1 MVGVEEGAMLMEKRA
16 VITVDGQDK
25 TLPAFIVNLLNR
37 RGVADEG
44 FSRFLYPRLADLPHP
59 DKMKNLTAA
68 ARLAVA
74 AISDD
79 RPIVIW
85 GDYDVD
91 GTTGTALLVHFF
103 RELGVEVTWYIP
115 NRLSEGYGLHSDW
128 FCNRQ
133 KCCIG
138 GDFLLI
144 TVDCGVSNHREVAIV
159 KELGGKVIITDHH
172 AVPKEGV
179 PDCLVVNPSQKDCG
193 FHGEKLAGVG
203 LAFYLAAAVRSE
215 LGRLPEQALLSHKI
229 NLKKYLPFVAL
240 GTIAD
245 MVDLTPTNRILVRSG
260 IEALEST
267 EFYGLT
273 ELLSCHQITGSRLT
287 SEDIGYLL
295 APKINAPGRLGDSSL
310 AVSLLVAENKRLA
323 KKMADKLIC
332 INDERKRVCE
342 NNFENAL
349 ASLSRSAV
357 AEQGCAIVCGE
368 MHLGVAGIVAA
379 RLVEEFAVPALV
391 LAKMIGRDGSSICS
405 GSARSVD
412 GVNMVELLEQCSPY
426 LLRFGG
432 HAMAAGLSLLA
443 ENFLVFSQMFSSLA
457 RNALTTRDL
466 SQQKKE
472 PQIHLSVDQLMA
484 EEHLDLLQLLEP
496 YGPGNP
502 QPIFHDAAARVVDVR
517 AIGRDFAH
525 LQLTIR
531 GKYRNYKGVGFHLGK
546 RLAEIQSS
554 PQRKMSYTPTLNRF
568 RGTVSWQVRVIDL

>member
-1 MVGVEEGAMLMEKRA
+1 MLMEKRA

-25 TLPAFIVNLLNR
+25 SLPPFLVNLLNS
-37 RGVADEG
+37 RGVEAEG

-59 DKMKNLTAA
+59 GKMKNLTAA
-68 ARLAVA
+68 ARLTVA
-74 AISDD
+74 AIRAD

-115 NRLSEGYGLHSDW
+115 NRLNEGYGLHSDW
-128 FCNRQ
+128 FGNRQ

-144 TVDCGVSNHREVAIV
+144 TVDCGISNRREVEIV

-172 AVPKEGV
+172 TVPKEGV
-179 PDCLVVNPSQKDCG
+179 PDCLVVNPSQEDCG
-193 FHGEKLAGVG
+193 FHREKLAGVG

-215 LGRLPEQALLSHKI
+215 LAQMPEQAAACQKI

-245 MVDLTPTNRILVRSG
+245 MVELTPTNRILVRSG
-260 IEALEST
+260 IEALENT
-267 EFYGLT
+267 EFNGLT
-273 ELLSCHQITGSRLT
+273 ELLACHQITGSRLT

-310 AVSLLVAENKRLA
+310 AVSLLVAKNKGQA
-323 KKMADKLIC
+323 KKMAAKLIY
-332 INDERKRVCE
+332 INDERKRICE
-342 NNFENAL
+342 DNFEKAL

-357 AEQGCAIVCGE
+357 AEQGCAMVCGE

-391 LAKMIGRDGSSICS
+391 LAKMIGRDGSLICT

-412 GVNMVELLEQCSPY
+412 GVNMVELLEQCRAH

-432 HAMAAGLSLLA
+432 HAMAAGLSLSA
-443 ENFLVFSQMFSSLA
+443 EHFPEFSHVFSGLS
-457 RNALTTRDL
+457 RNALLRRDL
-466 SQQKKE
+466 SQRKRE
-472 PQIHLSVDQLMA
+472 PQVDLSVDELMA

-502 QPIFHDAAARVVDVR
+502 QPIFHDVAARVVDAR
-517 AIGRDFAH
+517 AIGRDFEH

-531 GKYRNYKGVGFHLGK
+531 GKYCNYKGIGFHLGK

-568 RGTVSWQVRVIDL
+568 RGTVSWQVRVVDL

>member
-1 MVGVEEGAMLMEKRA
+1 MLMEKRA
-16 VITVDGQDK
+16 VITVDGQNK
-25 TLPAFIVNLLNR
+25 TLPGFLVNLLNS
-37 RGVADEG
+37 RGVEAGE
-44 FSRFLYPRLADLPHP
+44 FSRFLYPSLADLPHP
-59 DKMKNLTAA
+59 DNMKNLTAA
-68 ARLAVA
+68 ARLTIE
-74 AISDD
+74 AIRAD
-79 RPIVIW
+79 RPIVVW

-115 NRLSEGYGLHSDW
+115 NRLNEGYGLHSDW
-128 FCNRQ
+128 FGNRQ
-133 KCCIG
+133 RCCIG

-144 TVDCGVSNHREVAIV
+144 TVDCGISNWREVEIV
-159 KELGGKVIITDHH
+159 KEMGGKVIITDHH

-179 PDCLVVNPSQKDCG
+179 PNCLVVNPSQEDCG
-193 FHGEKLAGVG
+193 FHRENLAGVG
-203 LAFYLAAAVRSE
+203 LAFYLAAAIRSE
-215 LGRLPEQALLSHKI
+215 LARMPEQTLMPHNI

-245 MVDLTPTNRILVRSG
+245 MVELTPTNRILVRSG
-260 IEALEST
+260 IEALEKP
-267 EFYGLT
+267 EFHGLA
-273 ELLSCHQITGSRLT
+273 ELLACHQITGSRLT

-295 APKINAPGRLGDSSL
+295 APKINAPGRLGDSAL
-310 AVSLLVAENKRLA
+310 AVDLLVAKEKRQA
-323 KKMADKLIC
+323 KKMADKLID
-332 INDERKRVCE
+332 INDQRKRLCE
-342 NNFENAL
+342 DNLEKAL
-349 ASLSRSAV
+349 NSLSSSAV
-357 AEQGCAIVCGE
+357 AQQGCAMVCGE

-391 LAKMIGRDGSSICS
+391 LAKMIGRDGSSIYS

-412 GVNMVELLEQCSPY
+412 GVNLVELLEQCRAH

-443 ENFLVFSQMFSSLA
+443 ENFPDFSQEFSSMSHK
-457 RNALTTRDL
+457 ALLKRDF
-466 SQQKKE
+466 SQRKRE
-472 PQIHLSVDQLMA
+472 PQIDLPVDELMA

-502 QPIFHDAAARVVDVR
+502 QPIFHDVAARVVDAR

-531 GKYRNYKGVGFHLGK
+531 GKYCNYKGIGFYLGK

-554 PQRKMSYTPTLNRF
+554 PQRRMRYTPTLNRF